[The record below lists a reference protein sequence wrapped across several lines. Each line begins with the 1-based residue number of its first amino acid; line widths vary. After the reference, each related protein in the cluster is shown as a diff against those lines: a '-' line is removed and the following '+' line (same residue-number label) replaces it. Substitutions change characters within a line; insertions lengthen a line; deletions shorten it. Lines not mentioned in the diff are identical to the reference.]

1 MRKQTTTVRLQQ
13 LHEHIDE
20 AKQALLTDAGMPCRG
35 QVFPYQ
41 RGNRRYYK
49 WQRCEGGK
57 RTQRTVG
64 VEAMEALLT
73 GIASREQ
80 FEERLEGYYAACE
93 AYVLASAQERAKDAA
108 NTAPQKK
115 TAQRAR
121 RSGVAHGAER
131 RRGRVGA

>member
-1 MRKQTTTVRLQQ
+1 MSKQTTERLEQ
-13 LHEHIDE
+13 LHERIDE

-35 QVFPYQ
+35 RIYPYQ
-41 RGNRRYYK
+41 RGNKRYYK

-93 AYVLASAQERAKDAA
+93 AYVLASAQERSKEAA
-108 NTAPQKK
+108 STEPQKK
-115 TAQRAR
+115 TAHRAR
-121 RSGVAHGAER
+121 RNGVAHGTER
-131 RRGRVGA
+131 RRGRAGA